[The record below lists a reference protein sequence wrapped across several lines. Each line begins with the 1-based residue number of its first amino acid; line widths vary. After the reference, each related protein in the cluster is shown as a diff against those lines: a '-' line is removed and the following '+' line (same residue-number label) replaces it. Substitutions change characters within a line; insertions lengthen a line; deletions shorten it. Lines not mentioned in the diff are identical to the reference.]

1 MGHTITVV
9 GLGNYDLEDLPLG
22 IYRFLTQQPH
32 AYARTLD
39 HPVIK
44 SLQDELHFESFD
56 HI

>member
-44 SLQDELHFESFD
+44 SCLLYTSPSPRDRG
-56 HI
+56 

>member
-1 MGHTITVV
+1 
-9 GLGNYDLEDLPLG
+9 
-22 IYRFLTQQPH
+22 LTQQPH

-56 HI
+56 HIWSCIYCHLSVVSGLLNY